1 VRHCFTY
8 LRGVTL
14 LRTKEAADDLLTTDE
29 LASMTGLAPITL
41 QHWRAEG
48 RGPSYLKLGRTVRYE
63 RAAVA
68 QFYAQ
73 NRCA

>member
-1 VRHCFTY
+1 MENT
-8 LRGVTL
+8 T
-14 LRTKEAADDLLTTDE
+14 DDLLTTDE
-29 LASMTGLAPITL
+29 LARITGLAVITL

-48 RGPSYLKLGRTVRYE
+48 RGPTYVKLGRAVRYE

-68 QFYAQ
+68 RFYAQ